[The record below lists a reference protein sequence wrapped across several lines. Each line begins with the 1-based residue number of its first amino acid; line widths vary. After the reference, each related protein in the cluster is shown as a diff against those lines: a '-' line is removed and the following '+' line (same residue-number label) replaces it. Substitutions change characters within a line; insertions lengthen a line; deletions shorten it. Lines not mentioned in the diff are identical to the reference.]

1 MDRAIEFANA
11 FKLWQFSLFASFCL
25 LSLGFTGDIP
35 FSTESLNDGQENMA
49 ILVGLVFFVAT
60 CGLKYLP
67 PPEIRQRKSYPK
79 VAISPTQI
87 GLVSRFAD
95 WTDFDVAARERT
107 PDHKLSKSELE
118 TKNTELRIELATL
131 QGIVM
136 RRVTEDGTHQVKYRN
151 GDTTTW
157 IPFPERR

>member
-1 MDRAIEFANA
+1 MEDVAKYANM

-49 ILVGLVFFVAT
+49 IFVGVVFFMAT

-67 PPEIRQRKSYPK
+67 PPEIRQRKSHPK

-107 PDHKLSKSELE
+107 PDHKLPKAALE

-136 RRVTEDGTHQVKYRN
+136 RRVSEDGTHQVKYRN
-151 GDTTTW
+151 GDATTW
-157 IPFPERR
+157 IPSR

>member
-1 MDRAIEFANA
+1 MEDVAKYANM
-11 FKLWQFSLFASFCL
+11 FKLWQFSLFGSFCL

-67 PPEIRQRKSYPK
+67 PPEIRQRKSHPK

-87 GLVSRFAD
+87 GLVSRFTD
-95 WTDFDVAARERT
+95 WIDFDVAARERT
-107 PDHKLSKSELE
+107 PDHKLSKSDLE

-136 RRVTEDGTHQVKYRN
+136 RRVAKDGTHQVKYRN
-151 GDTTTW
+151 GDTSW
-157 IPFPERR
+157 RR